1 MCFVQFCC
9 HQDRNIA
16 DKVCTRKTIT
26 DFSAIINVGRLHKV
40 ARKPA
45 ILSAAKKNVNTDRG
59 FTATLAFYTA
69 VGFGRPEV
77 SFGGFQF

>member
-1 MCFVQFCC
+1 MSG
-9 HQDRNIA
+9 A
-16 DKVCTRKTIT
+16 CT
-26 DFSAIINVGRLHKV
+26 KV